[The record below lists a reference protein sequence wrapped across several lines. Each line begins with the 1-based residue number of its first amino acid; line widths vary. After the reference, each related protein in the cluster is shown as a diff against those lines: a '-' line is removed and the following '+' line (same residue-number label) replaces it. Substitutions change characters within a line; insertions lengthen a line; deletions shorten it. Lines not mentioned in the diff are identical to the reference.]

1 MVVTTRRAFPAQ
13 VPKPGNLTDL
23 GYTTKLIGNYTN
35 PPHSRVN
42 MRRSTASDV
51 RTSILEAALALLG
64 DHGVSKLSQP
74 SVAKAAGIRQS
85 HLTYYFP
92 TRSDLLKATA
102 LHSIESMIGTLAQ
115 RAVDGKLSPEL
126 LTQIAS
132 DMVGDK
138 RRARVVLGL
147 VVTSDEDR
155 EIKTFLRDFVE
166 RVRAGIGRVVELLG
180 VRADPERIALFH
192 TLVVGAAV
200 LHLARDN
207 AASRR
212 ESAAMVRFAVEQL
225 LQNETGIGKKPARE
239 T

>member
-1 MVVTTRRAFPAQ
+1 
-13 VPKPGNLTDL
+13 
-23 GYTTKLIGNYTN
+23 
-35 PPHSRVN
+35 
-42 MRRSTASDV
+42 MRRDTAIDV
-51 RTSILEAALALLG
+51 RTSILEAALGLLG
-64 DHGVSKLSQP
+64 DHGVSKLTQP

-92 TRSDLLKATA
+92 TRADLLKATA
-102 LHSIESMIGTLAQ
+102 MHSIESMIGMLAR
-115 RAVDGKLSPEL
+115 RASEGKLSPNL
-126 LTQIAS
+126 LAQIAG

-138 RRARVVLGL
+138 RRARIVLGL
-147 VVTSDEDR
+147 VAASDEDR
-155 EIKTFLRDFVE
+155 EIKTFLRDFVD
-166 RVRAGIGRVVELLG
+166 RVRTGIGRVVELLG
-180 VRADPERIALFH
+180 LPADPNKIVLFH

-225 LQNETGIGKKPARE
+225 LQDQTGIGKKPVRE

>member
-1 MVVTTRRAFPAQ
+1 
-13 VPKPGNLTDL
+13 
-23 GYTTKLIGNYTN
+23 
-35 PPHSRVN
+35 
-42 MRRSTASDV
+42 MRHDTAIDV
-51 RTSILEAALALLG
+51 RTSILESALTLLA
-64 DHGVSKLSQP
+64 DHGVSKLTQP
-74 SVAKAAGIRQS
+74 GVARAAGIRQS

-92 TRSDLLKATA
+92 TRADLLKATA
-102 LHSIESMIGTLAQ
+102 LYSIESMIGMLSR
-115 RAVDGKLSPEL
+115 RALDGKLSPEL

-132 DMVGDK
+132 EMVGDK

-155 EIKTFLRDFVE
+155 EIKTFLRDFVD

-180 VRADPERIALFH
+180 LPADPDRIALFH

-200 LHLARDN
+200 LHIARDN

-225 LQNETGIGKKPARE
+225 LQDQPEGGKKPAPE
-239 T
+239 A

>member
-1 MVVTTRRAFPAQ
+1 
-13 VPKPGNLTDL
+13 
-23 GYTTKLIGNYTN
+23 
-35 PPHSRVN
+35 
-42 MRRSTASDV
+42 MRRDTAIDV
-51 RTSILEAALALLG
+51 RTSILESALTLLA
-64 DHGVSKLSQP
+64 DHGVSKLTQP
-74 SVAKAAGIRQS
+74 GVARAAGIRQS

-92 TRSDLLKATA
+92 TRADLLKATA
-102 LHSIESMIGTLAQ
+102 LYSIESMIGMLSR
-115 RAVDGKLSPEL
+115 RALDGKLSPEL

-132 DMVGDK
+132 EMVGDK

-155 EIKTFLRDFVE
+155 EIKTFLRDFVD

-180 VRADPERIALFH
+180 LPADPDRIALFH

-200 LHLARDN
+200 LHIARDN

-225 LQNETGIGKKPARE
+225 LQDQPEGGKKPAPE
-239 T
+239 A